1 MGGNALLE
9 RLARR
14 LDSEGVSYCQW
25 KGHWSSHRWA
35 VGDGDIDLLVDH
47 QAIPTFRRIVG
58 ELGFKLAIPPGE
70 RQLPGIENYFGFDP
84 GVSGLLHL
92 HVHYRLVLGD
102 YWRTTYRLPI
112 ELPILETAM
121 AGTLFKVPSPEFQS
135 LIFVLRLVLRQRG
148 RLPGDRWFKGIQ
160 VRLDDLAG
168 RCNRGVLAGI
178 LQQYFPSVDLVLFER
193 CVRWLRQECGP
204 WEQVVVPWQLH
215 RSLRAYAR
223 RPLLGALLS
232 ATVEKTLPDVVAG
245 WIFDGRMRPA
255 AGGTVLALIGG
266 DGSGKSTCVHELD
279 RWLSTGF
286 ATMLAQLGNPPR
298 SFLTLAVGSALK
310 VELAAKRAMRRES
323 CTASWLELLRH
334 LCAARDC
341 YRLYERVQRFT
352 AGGGIAVCDRYPV
365 SEIPSHLG
373 PRIAALVPPGPNPF
387 TRLLQSVEASY
398 YQRTLRPDVLFV
410 LRLDPELAV
419 ARKPEEPAEY
429 VRTRG
434 RTVWDTDWAAT
445 GAQVVDASRPLHLV
459 LDDLKAR
466 VWSAL

>member
-1 MGGNALLE
+1 
-9 RLARR
+9 
-14 LDSEGVSYCQW
+14 
-25 KGHWSSHRWA
+25 
-35 VGDGDIDLLVDH
+35 
-47 QAIPTFRRIVG
+47 
-58 ELGFKLAIPPGE
+58 
-70 RQLPGIENYFGFDP
+70 
-84 GVSGLLHL
+84 
-92 HVHYRLVLGD
+92 
-102 YWRTTYRLPI
+102 
-112 ELPILETAM
+112 
-121 AGTLFKVPSPEFQS
+121 
-135 LIFVLRLVLRQRG
+135 
-148 RLPGDRWFKGIQ
+148 
-160 VRLDDLAG
+160 
-168 RCNRGVLAGI
+168 
-178 LQQYFPSVDLVLFER
+178 
-193 CVRWLRQECGP
+193 
-204 WEQVVVPWQLH
+204 
-215 RSLRAYAR
+215 
-223 RPLLGALLS
+223 
-232 ATVEKTLPDVVAG
+232 
-245 WIFDGRMRPA
+245 
-255 AGGTVLALIGG
+255 LIGG

-365 SEIPSHLG
+365 SELPSHLG